1 MSLHNDI
8 MYLSDTIKKS
18 KTEIK
23 EEEKTQKEI
32 IKNIL
37 QDQFT
42 AFLYNVH
49 SLNDLEILTRN
60 FLVNKSKN
68 VLTVASYYE
77 EITKQKAN
85 KNLIDFIYNNYTSIL
100 LNTKKDIET
109 VLKIEHK
116 QEKEKEK
123 ILLQLEKEEEKKRQE
138 ELKIQEEIK
147 RAYSLQVKR
156 EKQQRAETLQGVSNL
171 LLGLACLVG
180 LPFVLIIF
188 FIIGITKNVK

>member
-8 MYLSDTIKKS
+8 MFLSDTIKKT

-37 QDQFT
+37 QDQFES
-42 AFLYNVH
+42 FLDNVH

-77 EITKQKAN
+77 ETTKQKAN

-138 ELKIQEEIK
+138 ELKRQEEIK
-147 RAYSLQVKR
+147 KTYSLQVQG
-156 EKQQRAETLQGVSNL
+156 EKQHRAETLQGVSSL
-171 LLGLACLVG
+171 LLGLACLIG

-188 FIIGITKNVK
+188 FIIGITKSVK